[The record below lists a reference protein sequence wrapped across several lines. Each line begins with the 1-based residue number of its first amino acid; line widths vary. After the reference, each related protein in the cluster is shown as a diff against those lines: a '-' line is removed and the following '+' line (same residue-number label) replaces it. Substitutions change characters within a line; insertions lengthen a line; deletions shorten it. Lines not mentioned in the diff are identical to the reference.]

1 MFKKIAIATATA
13 ALFSIGQSA
22 TAGQTS
28 NTLNVTANVAA
39 NCLVT
44 TAPVDYSGSYDP
56 VSTNAVANLD
66 FGASIAFR
74 CTKSSGGVTSGVSN
88 GANYSSGR
96 RLADTGAANFLNYE
110 LYQPAAVGSG
120 ASCAYTQAYGTAGAG
135 LFGYSDALQLRSDKA
150 IHALLL
156 FVAVALALT
165 AVWLVFRRRRY
176 FGPAVAVASGLVY
189 WWYSVTDKVP
199 NEFITITP
207 YLVTLLVLGLA
218 AQRLRPPAADGRPYR
233 KGQAT

>member
-74 CTKSSGGVTSGVSN
+74 CTKSSGGVTSGITN

-110 LYQPAAVGSG
+110 LYQPAAVGG
-120 ASCAYTQAYGTAGAG
+120 AAACAYTQAYGTAGAG
-135 LFGYSDALQLRSDKA
+135 LF
-150 IHALLL
+150 
-156 FVAVALALT
+156 AVAGSNFT
-165 AVWLVFRRRRY
+165 S
-176 FGPAVAVASGLVY
+176 AST
-189 WWYSVTDKVP
+189 SVTVKICGRVP
-199 NEFITITP
+199 GGQD
-207 YLVTLLVLGLA
+207 V
-218 AQRLRPPAADGRPYR
+218 PATGNYTDAVIVNVNF
-233 KGQAT
+233 

>member
-66 FGASIAFR
+66 FDGLSERILHGGDSGYPIGDPRSSSPSFWR
-74 CTKSSGGVTSGVSN
+74 C
-88 GANYSSGR
+88 ACR
-96 RLADTGAANFLNYE
+96 
-110 LYQPAAVGSG
+110 
-120 ASCAYTQAYGTAGAG
+120 TA
-135 LFGYSDALQLRSDKA
+135 
-150 IHALLL
+150 
-156 FVAVALALT
+156 
-165 AVWLVFRRRRY
+165 
-176 FGPAVAVASGLVY
+176 
-189 WWYSVTDKVP
+189 
-199 NEFITITP
+199 
-207 YLVTLLVLGLA
+207 
-218 AQRLRPPAADGRPYR
+218 
-233 KGQAT
+233 